1 MADPFAQPNAPSAL
15 DFTLQVECFYA
26 ALISFA
32 PLPQEPSL
40 GGQLLYSGHLDP
52 EARAILVAANIAG
65 AASLAAT
72 ADTAAQ
78 KQALRSGIV
87 DFLVNSLDEALR
99 ILKNQVRKR
108 EPVAVCVALPPQQ
121 IEDEMLARGVLP
133 PRRPPAGGRGGR
145 RARGGRGRG
154 APPPPPPPAGLQS
167 PFIPLGAHP
176 IPLTPPNPTQLLL
189 TWSAS
194 AAPALWLPKLDALAA
209 QCLPPEAW
217 PAHRW
222 LRNSPRYLGR
232 LAQGTRLLRCDPPTA
247 SKIQSLLQEKIASSQ
262 IPATTRLFQSPSQ
275 SDLNQEPSTQGKAHR
290 SATP

>member
-99 ILKNQVRKR
+99 ILKNEIRKR
-108 EPVAVCVALPPQQ
+108 QTVAVCVAVSSPVL
-121 IEDEMLARGVLP
+121 ELEMHARGVKP
-133 PRRPPAGGRGGR
+133 DVVRSE
-145 RARGGRGRG
+145 G
-154 APPPPPPPAGLQS
+154 APLHKS
-167 PFIPLGAHP
+167 TPF
-176 IPLTPPNPTQLLL
+176 L
-189 TWSAS
+189 TWRVAS
-194 AAPALWLPKLDALAA
+194 APARWLPKLDAIAL
-209 QCLPPEAW
+209 QCLGFNSDPNVGIAR
-217 PAHRW
+217 RW
-222 LRNSPRYLGR
+222 LRLAPRYLGR
-232 LAQGTRLLRCDPPTA
+232 QAQSMRLMRGTA
-247 SKIQSLLQEKIASSQ
+247 EFYEAFVEQV
-262 IPATTRLFQSPSQ
+262 
-275 SDLNQEPSTQGKAHR
+275 R
-290 SATP
+290 SAVLSDEIPVEVEIRFKGSSIDDNQTISPQVP

>member
-133 PRRPPAGGRGGR
+133 NLL
-145 RARGGRGRG
+145 
-154 APPPPPPPAGLQS
+154 PPAGLQS